1 MELGIAPTLSLSDG
15 CGLLQGP
22 PRAGKAP
29 EGPHRLPPILPSRMA
44 SRLRLCRSPFPG
56 AADMQQWSQQGQP
69 ASAFA
74 ASTGRRP
81 PQRCNRARRRR
92 GNPIPSTRPPQR
104 AHASLRPFHIPL
116 FTFHTAHAIRLHS
129 CRLTHSCPQQS
140 HQTQHPSLFFLS
152 IPEQQHA
159 CAAQASPSQTF
170 HTSDHCNT
178 SLQHPNMHSARG
190 IAAFGRSETLAQA
203 RARTQ
208 P

>member
-140 HQTQHPSLFFLS
+140 HQTQHPSLFS
-152 IPEQQHA
+152 
-159 CAAQASPSQTF
+159 SQ
-170 HTSDHCNT
+170 SQ
-178 SLQHPNMHSARG
+178 SSNMHAPHRHPHRRLSTHQITATHHCSTQTCTRP
-190 IAAFGRSETLAQA
+190 AA
-203 RARTQ
+203 
-208 P
+208 